1 MKKRTTVVFAL
12 ALTGAAAFGAAHAQ
26 TPAAWGTLL
35 NGTNGLQNFEQ
46 EGNANWRVMED
57 GIGASLGNGYL
68 VTKESYKDFR
78 IVAEVWTDETAN
90 SGIFIRCQDPEDIGA
105 NSCYEVNVFDNRP
118 GQEYATGGIVNTA
131 RVIGGPHKAAGKW
144 NTLEIIAKGPQLA
157 VMLNGMKT
165 AEATDT
171 KHGQGRVALQY
182 GAGTVKFRKF
192 EIQPA

>member
-1 MKKRTTVVFAL
+1 MKRLMSIAAVLGCAAVGAI
-12 ALTGAAAFGAAHAQ
+12 GAANSQ
-26 TPAAWGTLL
+26 TQAAWGTLL
-35 NGTNGLQNFEQ
+35 NGTHGLQNFEQ
-46 EGNANWRVMED
+46 AGNANWRVMDD
-57 GIGASLGNGYL
+57 GIGASLGNGFL

-78 IVAEVWTDETAN
+78 IVAEIWTDERAN
-90 SGIFIRCQDPEDIGA
+90 SGIFIRCQDPEDPGA
-105 NSCYEVNVFDNRP
+105 DSCYEVNVFDTRP

-144 NTLEIIAKGPQLA
+144 NTLEIIAKGPQLT

-182 GAGTVKFRKF
+182 AAGMVKFRRF
-192 EIQPA
+192 DIQPA

>member
-1 MKKRTTVVFAL
+1 MKFSSVAL
-12 ALTGAAAFGAAHAQ
+12 VLSIAGAAFIGAAQAQ
-26 TPAAWGTLL
+26 TSAAWGTLL

-46 EGNANWRVMED
+46 VGNANWRLMED
-57 GIGASLGNGYL
+57 GIGADLGNGYL

-78 IVAEVWTDETAN
+78 IVAEVWTDGPAN

-105 NSCYEVNVFDNRP
+105 DSCYEVNVFDMRP

-131 RVIGGPHKAAGKW
+131 RVIGGPHMAAGKW
-144 NTLEIIAKGPQLA
+144 NTLEIIAKGPQLT
-157 VMLNGMKT
+157 VMFNGMKT

-171 KHGQGRVALQY
+171 RHGQGRVALQR